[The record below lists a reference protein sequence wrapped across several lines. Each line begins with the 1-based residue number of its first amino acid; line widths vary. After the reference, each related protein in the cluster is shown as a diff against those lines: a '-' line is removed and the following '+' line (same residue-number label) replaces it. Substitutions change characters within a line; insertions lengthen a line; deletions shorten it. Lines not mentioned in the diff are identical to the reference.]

1 MTESFLVLRATARLR
16 VGGEANMRSCNLHFI
31 GMISC
36 GMTGR
41 IFLLPPL
48 ASRSSIPCK
57 REASS
62 ERRTERDGLYLD
74 GKEDVRVLCL
84 PQPIKEKWQIIVI
97 VQRLQ
102 RDFPRD
108 PVAPAVVLERYR
120 KVSPVVALSEG

>member
-1 MTESFLVLRATARLR
+1 MTESFLVLRATASCR
-16 VGGEANMRSCNLHFI
+16 VGGEANMRSSNLHFI

-74 GKEDVRVLCL
+74 SKEDVRVLCL
-84 PQPIKEKWQIIVI
+84 PQPIKEKW
-97 VQRLQ
+97 
-102 RDFPRD
+102 
-108 PVAPAVVLERYR
+108 
-120 KVSPVVALSEG
+120 

>member
-1 MTESFLVLRATARLR
+1 MSYPGDWSEVRLGLTFDWNDQLRDD
-16 VGGEANMRSCNLHFI
+16 GQD
-31 GMISC
+31 
-36 GMTGR
+36 
-41 IFLLPPL
+41 LLAPPPRQQVVNSL
-48 ASRSSIPCK
+48 QERD
-57 REASS
+57 SS
-62 ERRTERDGLYLD
+62 EWRTERDGLYLD

>member
-1 MTESFLVLRATARLR
+1 
-16 VGGEANMRSCNLHFI
+16 
-31 GMISC
+31 
-36 GMTGR
+36 MTGR

-57 REASS
+57 RETSS

-84 PQPIKEKWQIIVI
+84 PQPIEEKWQIIVI

-102 RDFPRD
+102 WDFPRD